1 MHIIQK
7 RLQMQQNPMQAP
19 EKKQKK
25 KGLRKSKGAALVF
38 RSEIPGDMSKL
49 SPHPK
54 KISGLEEGA
63 EE

>member
-1 MHIIQK
+1 MSANAAEPNAGPRGGK
-7 RLQMQQNPMQAP
+7 
-19 EKKQKK
+19 KK

-38 RSEIPGDMSKL
+38 RNEIPGDMGKL

>member
-1 MHIIQK
+1 
-7 RLQMQQNPMQAP
+7 MQQNPMQAP
-19 EKKQKK
+19 GGEKKK

-38 RSEIPGDMSKL
+38 RNEIPGDMGKL